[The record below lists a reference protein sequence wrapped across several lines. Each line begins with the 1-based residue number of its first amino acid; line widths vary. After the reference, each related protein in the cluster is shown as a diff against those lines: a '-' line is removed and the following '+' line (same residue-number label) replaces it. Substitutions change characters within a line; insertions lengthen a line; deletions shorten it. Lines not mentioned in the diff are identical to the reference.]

1 MGNSVI
7 KMKEEMEKI
16 DEMILL
22 ELIVDELLIYEE
34 LRNPNNDIE
43 KEFISLLRSLKDYLL
58 IHKNIQV

>member
-16 DEMILL
+16 DKLILL
-22 ELIVDELLIYEE
+22 ELVVDELLIYEE

-43 KEFISLLRSLKDYLL
+43 LE
-58 IHKNIQV
+58 